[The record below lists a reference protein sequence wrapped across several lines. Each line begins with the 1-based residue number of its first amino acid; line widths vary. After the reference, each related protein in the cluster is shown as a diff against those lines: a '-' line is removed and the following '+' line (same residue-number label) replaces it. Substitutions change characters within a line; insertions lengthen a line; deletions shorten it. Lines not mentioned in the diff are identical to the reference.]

1 MNISEKADKYA
12 EGKANEAITRAIA
25 QAYMDG
31 YRDGY
36 NNREQEI
43 PEDLRENGVE
53 YVDLGLPSGTLW
65 ASDYL
70 KEDNEIV
77 YLPYEKAEKM
87 KIPTEEQYKELEKC
101 CRFVYRTT
109 FDYDLKSAVCIGPN
123 GNVLYF
129 DPKGMKKLS
138 LSLERQHEVFI
149 WLKDDNESSEKMYVH
164 IYNPGKKDSTPNDR
178 SSIYNDHIFTG
189 YKLPVRLVK

>member
-36 NNREQEI
+36 NDREQEI

-53 YVDLGLPSGTLW
+53 NVDLGLPSGTLW
-65 ASDYL
+65 SSDYL
-70 KEDNEIV
+70 KEDGKIV
-77 YLPYEKAEKM
+77 FLPHGKAVKM
-87 KIPTEEQYKELEKC
+87 KIPSEEQLNELLNY
-101 CRFVYRTT
+101 CRFEYSIHPN
-109 FDYDLKSAVCIGPN
+109 YYSLINAKCIGPN

-129 DPKGMKKLS
+129 YSMGMIKSNYRCDDGEVHFWIKS
-138 LSLERQHEVFI
+138 DNGGLEKPHV
-149 WLKDDNESSEKMYVH
+149 K
-164 IYNPGKKDSTPNDR
+164 IYNPGKEDMPFKNRPVIETVSL
-178 SSIYNDHIFTG
+178 FTG
-189 YKLPVRLVK
+189 YKLPVRLVR